1 METPSLKKN
10 LPLLIT
16 LTLSGSFIC
25 SLPWFRSYY
34 YNPFMETFGMTN
46 TQMGLCGTALGVGG
60 IAAYLFGGIIC
71 DYISIKKLIPAAMI
85 STGALGLVMLTIPSP
100 IIMVIIHGLF
110 AITCLMLFF
119 PAQTKAVR
127 NLASVNEQG
136 KAFGIFEGGR
146 GISNTVYLAIAA
158 LIFGQMTIIKS
169 ESFGVRG
176 IILFYSVMTILLGV
190 IDIVLLKGI
199 DDGKKGDSNDTV
211 NLKMLT
217 KPLKMPA
224 VWLMIGIIFA
234 TLTISTGYYY
244 ISPYVTEVF
253 GVSAL
258 LGAVLS
264 SSSQYIRPIASFGAG
279 VLGDRINNS
288 KVMLIGQIG
297 LAIALVIILAV
308 PSSMGVLPILVA
320 CLMIFFCMYM
330 CVTMHFA
337 IMDEEYFPPECV
349 GTAIGLICAIGYLPE
364 KKSIRFRCFMLF
376 LYFILCCFCLFFCF
390 STLHLL
396 SHMFSGCIS
405 SATNLTVQAADCMHC
420 FFQRF
425 HMFFRRRFNISHGI
439 RSPQSFIFILSK
451 SVIWKQMDLI
461 YSGKSIRKPCN
472 PLDFFN
478 CIIKRRYHRHADYQ
492 ICLS

>member
-146 GISNTVYLAIAA
+146 GISNAVYLAIAA

-320 CLMIFFCMYM
+320 CLMIFLSAC
-330 CVTMHFA
+330 
-337 IMDEEYFPPECV
+337 
-349 GTAIGLICAIGYLPE
+349 ICA
-364 KKSIRFRCFMLF
+364 
-376 LYFILCCFCLFFCF
+376 
-390 STLHLL
+390 
-396 SHMFSGCIS
+396 
-405 SATNLTVQAADCMHC
+405 
-420 FFQRF
+420 
-425 HMFFRRRFNISHGI
+425 
-439 RSPQSFIFILSK
+439 
-451 SVIWKQMDLI
+451 
-461 YSGKSIRKPCN
+461 
-472 PLDFFN
+472 
-478 CIIKRRYHRHADYQ
+478 
-492 ICLS
+492 

>member
-1 METPSLKKN
+1 
-10 LPLLIT
+10 
-16 LTLSGSFIC
+16 
-25 SLPWFRSYY
+25 
-34 YNPFMETFGMTN
+34 
-46 TQMGLCGTALGVGG
+46 
-60 IAAYLFGGIIC
+60 
-71 DYISIKKLIPAAMI
+71 
-85 STGALGLVMLTIPSP
+85 MLTIPSP

-146 GISNTVYLAIAA
+146 GISNAVYLAIAA

-364 KKSIRFRCFMLF
+364 ATSPFVAGV
-376 LYFILCCFCLFFCF
+376 ILDHFPGAAGYRLFFVYLF
-390 STLHLL
+390 AVTVFGLV
-396 SHMFSGCIS
+396 
-405 SATNLTVQAADCMHC
+405 LTVIWL
-420 FFQRF
+420 
-425 HMFFRRRFNISHGI
+425 RRTEAR
-439 RSPQSFIFILSK
+439 RAEILEK
-451 SVIWKQMDLI
+451 LK
-461 YSGKSIRKPCN
+461 K
-472 PLDFFN
+472 
-478 CIIKRRYHRHADYQ
+478 
-492 ICLS
+492 

>member
-119 PAQTKAVR
+119 PAQTKAGR

-146 GISNTVYLAIAA
+146 GISNAVYLAIAA

-364 KKSIRFRCFMLF
+364 ATSPFVAGV
-376 LYFILCCFCLFFCF
+376 ILDHFPGAAGYRLFFVYLF
-390 STLHLL
+390 AVTVFGLV
-396 SHMFSGCIS
+396 
-405 SATNLTVQAADCMHC
+405 LTVIWL
-420 FFQRF
+420 
-425 HMFFRRRFNISHGI
+425 RRTKAR
-439 RSPQSFIFILSK
+439 RAEILEK
-451 SVIWKQMDLI
+451 LK
-461 YSGKSIRKPCN
+461 K
-472 PLDFFN
+472 
-478 CIIKRRYHRHADYQ
+478 
-492 ICLS
+492 

>member
-1 METPSLKKN
+1 METQAPSLKKN
-10 LPLLIT
+10 LPLLIM

-71 DYISIKKLIPAAMI
+71 DYISIKKLIPASMI

-100 IIMVIIHGLF
+100 TVMVIIHGLF

-119 PAQTKAVR
+119 PAQTKACR
-127 NLASVNEQG
+127 NLASENEQG
-136 KAFGIFEGGR
+136 KCFGIFEGGR
-146 GISNTVYLAIAA
+146 GISNAVYLAIAA
-158 LIFGQMTIIKS
+158 LIFGQMSVLKS
-169 ESFGVRG
+169 QSFGIRG

-190 IDIVLLKGI
+190 IDIFLLRGI
-199 DDGKKGDSNDTV
+199 SDGGSTDSSEKV
-211 NLKMLT
+211 NLKMLM

-244 ISPYVTEVF
+244 ISPYVSEVF

-264 SSSQYIRPIASFGAG
+264 SSSQYIRPFASMGAG
-279 VLGDRINNS
+279 ILGDRINNS

-297 LAIALVIILAV
+297 ITIALLIIMLT
-308 PSSMGVLPILVA
+308 PSSLGVIPIVVA
-320 CLMIFFCMYM
+320 CLMIFFCMYV

-337 IMDEEYFPPECV
+337 IMDEEYFPKECV

-364 KKSIRFRCFMLF
+364 ATSPFVAGVILDRFPGVAGYR
-376 LYFILCCFCLFFCF
+376 LFFVYLLVVTIIGLIL
-390 STLHLL
+390 TLIWLRRTKVRRAEIL
-396 SHMFSGCIS
+396 K
-405 SATNLTVQAADCMHC
+405 NLK
-420 FFQRF
+420 
-425 HMFFRRRFNISHGI
+425 
-439 RSPQSFIFILSK
+439 SK
-451 SVIWKQMDLI
+451 K
-461 YSGKSIRKPCN
+461 
-472 PLDFFN
+472 
-478 CIIKRRYHRHADYQ
+478 
-492 ICLS
+492 

>member
-10 LPLLIT
+10 LFLLIV

-34 YNPFMETFGMTN
+34 YAPFMAAFGMTN
-46 TQMGLCGTALGVGG
+46 TEMGLCGTALGVAG

-71 DYISIKKLIPAAMI
+71 DYVSIKILIPFAMI
-85 STGALGLVMLTIPSP
+85 STGAMGLVMLANPSP
-100 IIMVIIHGLF
+100 MLMIVIHGLF
-110 AITCLMLFF
+110 AITALMLFF
-119 PAQTKAVR
+119 PAMTKTVR
-127 NLASVNEQG
+127 SLASSNEQG

-146 GISNTVYLAIAA
+146 GISNAVYLAIAA
-158 LIFGQMTIIKS
+158 FIFGRMTIMKN
-169 ESFGVRG
+169 ETFGVRG
-176 IILFYSVMTILLGV
+176 IILFYSAMTIALGV
-190 IDIVLLKGI
+190 LDIFLLRGVREEKGTGG
-199 DDGKKGDSNDTV
+199 DDAV

-234 TLTISTGYYY
+234 TLTLSTGYYY

-258 LGAVLS
+258 LGAILS

-297 LAIALVIILAV
+297 LAAGLVIILMT
-308 PSSMGVLPILVA
+308 PKSMGVVPILVA
-320 CLMIFFCMYM
+320 CLMIFFSMYM

-337 IMDEEYFPPECV
+337 IMDEAEFPKECV

-364 KKSIRFRCFMLF
+364 ATSPFVAGV
-376 LYFILCCFCLFFCF
+376 ILDKFPGVAGYRLFFIYMF
-390 STLHLL
+390 AVTIAGLVLTLIWLRMTKTRRAEIL
-396 SHMFSGCIS
+396 EKLKKQEVAEAGAVTGTAEVIGTAESKGSG
-405 SATNLTVQAADCMHC
+405 AA
-420 FFQRF
+420 
-425 HMFFRRRFNISHGI
+425 
-439 RSPQSFIFILSK
+439 LE
-451 SVIWKQMDLI
+451 V
-461 YSGKSIRKPCN
+461 
-472 PLDFFN
+472 
-478 CIIKRRYHRHADYQ
+478 
-492 ICLS
+492 

>member
-85 STGALGLVMLTIPSP
+85 STGSLGLVMLTIPSP

-146 GISNTVYLAIAA
+146 GISNAVYLAIAA

-264 SSSQYIRPIASFGAG
+264 SSSQYIRLIASFGAG

-288 KVMLIGQIG
+288 KVMLIGQYLSLFPGHDDDTVAEIDC
-297 LAIALVIILAV
+297 LVHI
-308 PSSMGVLPILVA
+308 
-320 CLMIFFCMYM
+320 
-330 CVTMHFA
+330 
-337 IMDEEYFPPECV
+337 V
-349 GTAIGLICAIGYLPE
+349 GD
-364 KKSIRFRCFMLF
+364 
-376 LYFILCCFCLFFCF
+376 
-390 STLHLL
+390 H
-396 SHMFSGCIS
+396 
-405 SATNLTVQAADCMHC
+405 
-420 FFQRF
+420 
-425 HMFFRRRFNISHGI
+425 
-439 RSPQSFIFILSK
+439 
-451 SVIWKQMDLI
+451 
-461 YSGKSIRKPCN
+461 
-472 PLDFFN
+472 
-478 CIIKRRYHRHADYQ
+478 
-492 ICLS
+492 